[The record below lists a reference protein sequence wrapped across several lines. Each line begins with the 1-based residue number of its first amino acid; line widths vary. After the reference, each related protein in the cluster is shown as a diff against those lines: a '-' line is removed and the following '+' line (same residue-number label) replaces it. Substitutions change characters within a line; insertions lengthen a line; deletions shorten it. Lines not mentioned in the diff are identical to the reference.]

1 MNHYRRYTTVIQLL
15 NVLRQAAGHPCLL
28 PMWRYGGEP
37 RVSQDTPSPDIHR
50 GFSTPLPHCT
60 SITPF
65 KGFSLYFGPGAQ
77 GIPTHKISLSNG
89 PRHPTVCLCPTV
101 AERVRA
107 PGEDGEPGVA
117 LSLVAAV
124 TAILDKRRGTT

>member
-1 MNHYRRYTTVIQLL
+1 MNHCRRYTTVIQLL

-37 RVSQDTPSPDIHR
+37 RVSQHSPNLRR
-50 GFSTPLPHCT
+50 GLSPLPHYTC
-60 SITPF
+60 ITPL

-89 PRHPTVCLCPTV
+89 PRHPSVCLCPTV

-124 TAILDKRRGTT
+124 TAILDKRRGMM

>member
-1 MNHYRRYTTVIQLL
+1 MCCVKLLATPACCPCGAMEVSPAVHRTRPHQTFTVAVPHSPTTPALHHSKV
-15 NVLRQAAGHPCLL
+15 
-28 PMWRYGGEP
+28 
-37 RVSQDTPSPDIHR
+37 
-50 GFSTPLPHCT
+50 
-60 SITPF
+60 
-65 KGFSLYFGPGAQ
+65 FSLYCGPGAQ

-89 PRHPTVCLCPTV
+89 PRHPSVCLYPTV